1 MSEDRPW
8 DGPDPP
14 GRPDLSFPP
23 IPTAVAVFFAV
34 AAPIVFGGIAV
45 GVRRDGDPRVPLM
58 VIGVLVGIG
67 AGIVTFLALA
77 RARDRRDRRQ
87 RP

>member
-14 GRPDLSFPP
+14 GRPDLSFSP
-23 IPTAVAVFFAV
+23 IPTAIAIFFAV
-34 AAPIVFGGIAV
+34 AAPIVFGGISL
-45 GVRRDGDPRVPLM
+45 GIRRDGDPRVSIM

-67 AGIVTFLALA
+67 AGILTFLALA
-77 RARDRRDRRQ
+77 RARDRRQ
-87 RP
+87 HP